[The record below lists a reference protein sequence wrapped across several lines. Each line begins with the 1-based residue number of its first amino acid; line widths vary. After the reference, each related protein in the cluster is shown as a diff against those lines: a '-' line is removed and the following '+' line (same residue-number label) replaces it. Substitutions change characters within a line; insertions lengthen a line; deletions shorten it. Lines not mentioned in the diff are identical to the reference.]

1 MMDLLILKDREG
13 AVVSRLMTAI
23 RFFLPASLWLET
35 EIPTR
40 PGVYWFQSKTMAK
53 AIKVDVREKNG
64 ELTVWWPQ
72 SDKAVTHLKGHWQL
86 VHQVAQEPR

>member
-1 MMDLLILKDREG
+1 MDLLILKDREG
-13 AVVSRLMTAI
+13 AVVSRLMTSI